1 MLAEFT
7 MVVQQCLD
15 GELVVAGIGTGVH
28 RVGTLGIG
36 LPGRGVD
43 DIGGNE
49 IALLVVIE
57 VPRTRYAGSEAMGEV
72 EFHIGGTE
80 DADHVLVVVGLLHLL
95 DWRNGRVGPGIDGIW
110 VGS

>member
-36 LPGRGVD
+36 LPSRGVD

-57 VPRTRYAGSEAMGEV
+57 VPGARHAGREAMSEV
-72 EFHIGGTE
+72 ELHVGGTE